1 MHWWHLATPFGIPLN
16 NEVTNMTQKYIAP
29 MAELTLF
36 IPKQNLSIV
45 WEDVSTEQPGPL
57 EPEKYLSGDVVV
69 TIK

>member
-1 MHWWHLATPFGIPLN
+1 
-16 NEVTNMTQKYIAP
+16 MTQKYIAP